1 MTIHQSSD
9 GTGQGGN
16 PNLEAMQR
24 LQKEW
29 GKAEVDSA
37 ILISEVA
44 VAALASGSS
53 VGISVDIPIGA
64 EIIDV
69 KVIPT
74 VSSSGGTMQVKTGSG
89 VNAVTNVMTCAT
101 DKIIARATSIDDAY
115 KYVTADG
122 MRVFSHAEADAA
134 KVYLYYK
141 RNL

>member
-9 GTGQGGN
+9 DTGQGGN

-29 GKAEVDSA
+29 GKSEMASS
-37 ILISEVA
+37 ILVSEVS

-53 VGISVDIPIGA
+53 VGIAAVIPIGS

-74 VSSSGGTMQVKTGSG
+74 VSSAGGTMQVKTGSG
-89 VNAVTNVMTCAT
+89 VNAVTDVMTCAT
-101 DKIIARATSIDDAY
+101 DQTIARAASIDDAY

-122 MRVFSHAEADAA
+122 VRVFSNAEADAA
-134 KVYLYYK
+134 QVYLYYK